1 MSEIKTVLGNR
12 VLLTLPKINKPSL
25 QLSEELEREWME
37 KEMQKLNKLEVYAIG
52 TEVTEIEPGDFVTVN
67 HMFIRTAERIMEN
80 DSEKIVV
87 RYPDITLVWKR

>member
-37 KEMQKLNKLEVYAIG
+37 KEM
-52 TEVTEIEPGDFVTVN
+52 T
-67 HMFIRTAERIMEN
+67 
-80 DSEKIVV
+80 KI
-87 RYPDITLVWKR
+87 K

>member
-1 MSEIKTVLGNR
+1 MSEIKAVLGNR

-87 RYPDITLVWKR
+87 RYPDITLVWKK

>member
-87 RYPDITLVWKR
+87 RYPDITLVWKK

>member
-1 MSEIKTVLGNR
+1 MSEIKAVLGNR